1 MRFIIVI
8 FVLVL
13 ESQEQ
18 VLANLAN
25 FAYDPLNYKFLREA
39 KVIDLFVGGLRSR
52 NPYFVQ
58 FGLKGICNLANDPLN
73 QDSISKLNGLVLLIF
88 FSSSL
93 HSSGKNNIHLKY
105 LIYFCRLNLFILSEI
120 RDPTLIASVQEI
132 HNSSQDSYIKNLAQ
146 IFLEK
151 VAEHL
156 S

>member
-1 MRFIIVI
+1 M
-8 FVLVL
+8 
-13 ESQEQ
+13 
-18 VLANLAN
+18 LANLAN

-73 QDSISKLNGLVLLIF
+73 QDSISKLNGLVLIKDLIKSDNSAIVKDALTILIF

-105 LIYFCRLNLFILSEI
+105 VIYFCTLNLFILSEI
-120 RDPTLIASVQEI
+120 RDSSV
-132 HNSSQDSYIKNLAQ
+132 NTGKLKY
-146 IFLEK
+146 FLK
-151 VAEHL
+151 K
-156 S
+156 